1 LNVGTSRVISNAES
15 EGENLDLA
23 TSVLDDSDD
32 ENVKKLENSE
42 FAEQNIN
49 LDVMINDVTEDFID
63 ISENFKIFGR

>member
-1 LNVGTSRVISNAES
+1 MS